1 MKKVLFV
8 IISFFFLT
16 SCSKNEQ
23 LKTDKQLIADYITS
37 HHISGT
43 VTTSTGLTYL
53 ITTEGTGAK
62 PTATSNVK
70 VNYKGYLL
78 DSSVFDQS
86 TAPVSFNLQQV
97 IQGWKEGLTYFKK
110 GGSGKL
116 FVPSDYGYGS
126 QAKPGIPANSVLIFD
141 IDLLDVF

>member
-1 MKKVLFV
+1 MKW
-8 IISFFFLT
+8 ISLLLLSCLLSI
-16 SCSKNEQ
+16 SCSRNKQ
-23 LKTDKQLIADYITS
+23 LETDKQLIADYISS
-37 HHISGT
+37 HHITGT

-78 DSSVFDQS
+78 DSTVFDQS
-86 TAPVSFNLQQV
+86 TSPVSFNLQQV
-97 IQGWKEGLTYFKK
+97 IQGWREGLTYFKK

-116 FVPSDYGYGS
+116 FIPSDYGYGS
-126 QAKPGIPANSVLIFD
+126 QAKSNIPANSVLIFD
-141 IDLLDVF
+141 IDLLDVY

>member
-1 MKKVLFV
+1 MKNVLFF
-8 IISFFFLT
+8 IIGFFLIT

-23 LKTDKQLIADYITS
+23 LKKDKQLIADYITS
-37 HHISGT
+37 HNISGT

-86 TAPVSFNLQQV
+86 TTPVSFNLQNV

-116 FVPSDYGYGS
+116 FIPSDYGYGS
-126 QAKPGIPANSVLIFD
+126 QAKSGIPANSVLIFD